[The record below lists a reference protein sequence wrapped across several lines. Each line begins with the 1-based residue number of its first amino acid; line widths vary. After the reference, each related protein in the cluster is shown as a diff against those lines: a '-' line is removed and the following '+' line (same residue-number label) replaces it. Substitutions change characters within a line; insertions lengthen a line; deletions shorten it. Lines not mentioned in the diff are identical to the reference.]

1 MFLKKSS
8 TLPARSGLIAWAQ
21 LTEQTEASRER
32 VTEIVEMGWI
42 VPVRTAE
49 NELLFKP
56 DDVYRIRKLER
67 ICRDFELTTIGG
79 SIIVDLLERIETL
92 EQQVAELKR
101 LL

>member
-1 MFLKKSS
+1 
-8 TLPARSGLIAWAQ
+8 
-21 LTEQTEASRER
+21 